1 MAFVTNMRYGHTMM
15 ITLMSMNI
23 VMVIIWAQIKAASLS
38 SLVQGAGQ
46 GTKTGKFAENFER
59 GVVG

>member
-1 MAFVTNMRYGHTMM
+1 MM

-23 VMVIIWAQIKAASLS
+23 VMVIIWEQIKAASLS
-38 SLVQGAGQ
+38 SLVQGEGQ
-46 GTKTGKFAENFER
+46 GTKTDKFAENFQR

>member
-1 MAFVTNMRYGHTMM
+1 MM

-46 GTKTGKFAENFER
+46 GTKTDFAENFQR